1 MADVASPELE
11 KRVEDSIPVILAKF
25 FPSEDLVSAQ
35 EPSSKNGD
43 TSFPSNQTGEE
54 APGLPVGVNASSQQN
69 KIFLD
74 LTTKAFTK
82 PLTKEKLKDL
92 SASYPQIKGTES
104 FMPAATTEAGMKEES
119 GNRMGIGKPKRHFS
133 LMTV

>member
-1 MADVASPELE
+1 M
-11 KRVEDSIPVILAKF
+11 K
-25 FPSEDLVSAQ
+25 
-35 EPSSKNGD
+35 
-43 TSFPSNQTGEE
+43 
-54 APGLPVGVNASSQQN
+54 ASSQQN

-133 LMTV
+133 LMTA

>member
-1 MADVASPELE
+1 M
-11 KRVEDSIPVILAKF
+11 K
-25 FPSEDLVSAQ
+25 
-35 EPSSKNGD
+35 
-43 TSFPSNQTGEE
+43 
-54 APGLPVGVNASSQQN
+54 ASSQQN

-104 FMPAATTEAGMKEES
+104 FMPAATTEAGVKEES
-119 GNRMGIGKPKRHFS
+119 GNRIRIGKPKRQFS
-133 LMTV
+133 LMMT